1 MRFIID
7 DLPCGKESLVHI
19 AWASVLVLIVVLAI
33 RPICV
38 FLMFGRAAV
47 SRRIDAAVNL
57 ETPANPRRAPDP
69 ARNGRSRPAGRARS
83 TAVR

>member
-1 MRFIID
+1 M
-7 DLPCGKESLVHI
+7 HI
-19 AWASVLVLIVVLAI
+19 AWASVLVLVVVLAI

-57 ETPANPRRAPDP
+57 ETPANPRRA
-69 ARNGRSRPAGRARS
+69 ARSGEKRKKPSRWAARS